1 MQVVIKSRRTVVRG
15 RIYHHITAI
24 EGDLLRTGNLPLD
37 YVETDGYWIVS
48 ESTGEPRTRA
58 VLIRQGNEHIASI
71 VPGIDIESGRFEEL
85 CDRYHQGIARS
96 PEGMSGQCR
105 CTAEGCGRVSIRC
118 PYIQCMRLNKCHK
131 E

>member
-85 CDRYHQGIARS
+85 CDII
-96 PEGMSGQCR
+96 
-105 CTAEGCGRVSIRC
+105 RVSLA
-118 PYIQCMRLNKCHK
+118 RLKGCLDNADARQKDVD
-131 E
+131 ESPSDVRIFSA